1 MKHIKKKSFGHKGT
15 IIKMNKTY
23 SRTSKHSLKHLTKSK
38 KKFLWNK
45 RNEWAFIANKFIYK
59 YDKEVLSGDL
69 KLKGSQEKKI
79 KGALQPYV
87 VKEIIKELPFKATS
101 RFTKN
106 AINSAFRAIKSQKV
120 LMENGERT
128 KYTRPKIKP
137 RMMEL
142 NEDIATFI
150 PKDKISN
157 KEYDGLIK
165 LSSLGLEG
173 KNQSIY
179 IPYKETSFS
188 NKLNETFDKRCKT
201 IKLGNTLNISY
212 ASKLEKK
219 KDNGQV
225 VAIDLNC
232 SDDLIST
239 STRKHYGLEIR
250 KYINNLNN
258 KKQYSKSYY
267 QAKKFL
273 YHYIDEC
280 LNEFYNDHKDIS
292 YLLVEKLKNVKK
304 NSKLHKSARKVINNW
319 YYAYILKKLEGFCD
333 ANCVRIRRLPTPY
346 LSQKCSQCDFI
357 DKKNRNGEFFHCKN
371 ELVTNGKQC
380 NHKDHSGFN
389 ACDNM
394 LNLFFFGAYCPEF
407 KTKFI
412 DKWNIYLSF

>member
-1 MKHIKKKSFGHKGT
+1 
-15 IIKMNKTY
+15 MNKTY

-38 KKFLWNK
+38 KKFLWIK
-45 RNEWAFIANKFIYK
+45 RNEWAYIANKFIYK

-69 KLKGSQEKKI
+69 KLHGSQEKKI
-79 KGALQPYV
+79 KGALQPYIV
-87 VKEIIKELPFKATS
+87 QEIIKELPFKATS

-106 AINSAFRAIKSQKV
+106 AIASAFRSIKSQKV
-120 LMENGERT
+120 LIENGQRD

-142 NEDIATFI
+142 NEDIVSFI
-150 PKDKISN
+150 PKEKITN
-157 KEYDGLIK
+157 KDYDGLIK

-173 KNQSIY
+173 KKKSIY

-188 NKLNETFDKRCKT
+188 NKLNEKFDKKCKT

-212 ASKLEKK
+212 ASKLDKK
-219 KDNGQV
+219 KDDGQV

-239 STRKHYGLEIR
+239 STRKHYGADIR

-258 KKQYSKSYY
+258 KKQYSKGYY
-267 QAKKFL
+267 QAKRNL

-280 LNEFYNDHKDIS
+280 LKEFCNDHKEVS
-292 YLLVEKLKNVKK
+292 FLLVEKLKNVKMNMK
-304 NSKLHKSARKVINNW
+304 NKGRLNKSARKVINNW
-319 YYAYILKKLEGFCD
+319 YYAYILKKLEEFCN

-346 LSQKCSQCDFI
+346 LSQKCSQCDYV
-357 DKKNRNGEFFHCKN
+357 DKKNRNGENFHCKN
-371 ELVTNGKQC
+371 ENIVKNGKQC

-407 KTKFI
+407 KTKTI
-412 DKWNIYLSF
+412 DNNKIYLYF